1 MGRAYMKLTKTT
13 VTKKKV
19 GKSNEKKKRVRKSKR
34 AK

>member
-19 GKSNEKKKRVRKSKR
+19 GKSNEKKRVKKTRR
-34 AK
+34 A